1 MTTFN
6 QVISELHKYKQE
18 AFSEHNDGWNQNHY
32 RKWLLEV
39 KEFID
44 ECGKIELHGEKNE
57 K

>member
-39 KEFID
+39 KAFID
-44 ECGKIELHGEKNE
+44 TCGEIKLHGEKNG